1 MTARVLRSA
10 SVILVAASVF
20 MNPLSGQVS
29 VGSGAEF
36 LGYSFDAGLGAD
48 AAQLLLVPMAIRIPI
63 ASMVTF
69 DVYAAWA
76 EGRVE
81 QGNTQFK
88 LSGLVDPRVQ
98 ATVQATP
105 FALITLGANLPTG
118 NPTHTSQEA
127 VVASVLS
134 TDLLG
139 FREATFGAGTAFT
152 SSVATAV
159 RAGGFGLGIAGAYS
173 LRGEF
178 EPTEGDDLTYQPG
191 SETRVRVGLDRNFG
205 NSTFT
210 AGGTFITY
218 TSDQADGSNLFQAG
232 NRLRFDA
239 SFAFRAGAGVWT
251 LYAADLIRS
260 NGDLTLQIVD
270 NFGAPVGEDQVETAK
285 QNLLVA
291 GIVGTVGLGS
301 GFVFRPQVDFKLQS
315 RTEPDGSDPG
325 SGWILATGTDI
336 PMRLFGV
343 DFFPKARV
351 LFGAIKNEAGTSVPL
366 LGMEFKG
373 TVRLTF

>member
-1 MTARVLRSA
+1 MTARILRSA
-10 SVILVAASVF
+10 SALLVAASAF
-20 MNPLSGQVS
+20 SSPLLGQLS

-36 LGYSFDAGLGAD
+36 LGYSFDDGLGAD
-48 AAQLLLVPMAIRIPI
+48 AAQLFLVPVAVRIPI
-63 ASMVTF
+63 ASILSLDFYT
-69 DVYAAWA
+69 AWA

-88 LSGLVDPRVQ
+88 LSGLVDTQVQ

-118 NPTHTSQEA
+118 NPTHSSQEA

-152 SSVATAV
+152 SSLATAV

-173 LRGEF
+173 MRGEF

-270 NFGAPVGEDQVETAK
+270 AFGAVGQDQVATAK

-291 GIVGTVGLGS
+291 GIVGTVGLGR

-315 RTEPDGSDPG
+315 RREPDGSDPG

-343 DFFPKARV
+343 EFFPKARI
-351 LFGAIKNEAGTSVPL
+351 LFGSIKNETGTSIPL

-373 TVRLTF
+373 TLRLTF